1 MAKVR
6 LEKEWRLWL
15 SLGALTLL
23 IIGYLYFIS
32 RPPMEGGEYL
42 WRVVQIAGPS
52 QLTLKG
58 QGKTIQFKMIGLEI
72 PKAQVGPATDSLKQV
87 LENQWVKL
95 RVIRD
100 DPKGVKEGFVFLSG
114 EDMHARLIRQG
125 LAKME
130 RTDEQYDVRPYIE
143 LELEAKRK
151 KRGLWAQE
159 ATGAK

>member
-1 MAKVR
+1 
-6 LEKEWRLWL
+6 LEKEWRLWA
-15 SLGALTLL
+15 SLGALAIL
-23 IIGYLYFIS
+23 IIGYLYYIS
-32 RPPMEGGEYL
+32 RPPMEGSEYL
-42 WRVVQIAGPS
+42 WRVDQFTGAS

-72 PKAQVGPATDSLKQV
+72 PKSQAAAAAESLKQV
-87 LENQWVKL
+87 LLNQWVKIK
-95 RVIRD
+95 VIRENSD
-100 DPKGVKEGFVFLSG
+100 GVKEGFVFLSG

-125 LAKME
+125 LAKMD

>member
-1 MAKVR
+1 MAKIR
-6 LEKEWRLWL
+6 MEKEWKLWL
-15 SLGALTLL
+15 ALGGTALLVV
-23 IIGYLYFIS
+23 GYLYYIS

-42 WRVVQIAGPS
+42 WRVVKLSGPT

-58 QGKTIQFKMIGLEI
+58 QGKTIEFRLIGLDI
-72 PKAQVGPATDSLKQV
+72 PAAQAKAASESLTQA
-87 LENQWVKL
+87 LENQWVK
-95 RVIRD
+95 IREIRE

-125 LAKME
+125 LAKMD
-130 RTDEQYDVRPYIE
+130 RTDEKYDVRPYIE